1 MRYKLQSLPCFS
13 LSPVTLHLSPFYFR
27 YSLTD
32 QGLALAD
39 KLDSEE
45 TGMAKEHVEQMSEE
59 EDTRDGPDVV
69 DLTLEKEDEEE
80 QEEKESL

>member
-1 MRYKLQSLPCFS
+1 M
-13 LSPVTLHLSPFYFR
+13 SPVARHLSLFYFR

-32 QGLALAD
+32 QGLALAK

-69 DLTLEKEDEEE
+69 DLTLEEEE
-80 QEEKESL
+80 QGEKESW

>member
-1 MRYKLQSLPCFS
+1 M
-13 LSPVTLHLSPFYFR
+13 
-27 YSLTD
+27 TD

-69 DLTLEKEDEEE
+69 DLTLEEEDEEE
-80 QEEKESL
+80 QEEKESWWVVAGWLLHKCNDVSKMFCMLGGYGAAP